1 MSGAEFRRFASDL
14 ARVAAG
20 LPSRAD
26 KATERVAQR
35 ALATARAAA
44 PVETGELRS
53 GLKVTRHGDGMAVEV
68 TNYYATFQEFG
79 TSKMAPNPFIGP
91 AVDRHGPELYK
102 EIEGLADDISKGL
115 A

>member
-1 MSGAEFRRFASDL
+1 MSGAEFRRFAADL

-44 PVETGELRS
+44 PVDTGDLRS
-53 GLKVTRHGDGMAVEV
+53 GLRVTRHGDGMAVEV

-79 TSKMAPNPFIGP
+79 TSKMAPNPYIGP
-91 AVDRHGPELYK
+91 AVTRHGPELAK
-102 EIEGLADDISKGL
+102 ELERLADDIAKDLS
-115 A
+115 